1 MSLVRGAGIGPTHRL
16 DRFGEERRRV
26 PRPAERVLD
35 RHALSARP
43 GLELGAGAQS
53 YPSFSSWFWKEDAI
67 VLAMTKSE
75 HRQFVASFVMLDDA
89 ITRAS
94 HALSSGDVAVAER
107 VLEQAKRTVYTDAPA
122 LTVPEV
128 ADELG
133 VSRPTVRSWI
143 AKGLLDVVADTSPRR
158 VKFASVQELKE
169 RLARLRALA
178 KDERRFSQLLREA
191 ADRRALAQP
200 GAREGLQDALAGDTV
215 DL

>member
-1 MSLVRGAGIGPTHRL
+1 V
-16 DRFGEERRRV
+16 
-26 PRPAERVLD
+26 
-35 RHALSARP
+35 
-43 GLELGAGAQS
+43 
-53 YPSFSSWFWKEDAI
+53 
-67 VLAMTKSE
+67 TKSE
-75 HRQFVASFVMLDDA
+75 HRQFVASFVTLDDA

-107 VLEQAKRTVYTDAPA
+107 ALKQAKRTVYTDAPA

-158 VKFASVQELKE
+158 VRFSSVQELKE

-191 ADRRALAQP
+191 ADQRALAQP